1 MITNYLKTGLRH
13 FGKDWFYSIL
23 NILGLAIG
31 IASCVICYLHIDF
44 ELSYDQFHGKK
55 DRIFRLVTG
64 DIQQDDYWV
73 RMAAPILPVIKEQ
86 FPEVEEYVRIA
97 NLSWDP
103 KDIVKYEDKAFN
115 EDHFLLVDPSFFTI
129 FDYDLVS
136 GSAESVLSDI
146 YSVVITESNARRLFG
161 EEDPIGKVILVDGE
175 YDFEIT
181 GVVADPPF
189 NSHFEYDYLI
199 SFENLDRIYGEG
211 SSRSW
216 GAYNYFAYLLL
227 KENVNPSDLEM
238 KIKEINL
245 EVRSGMTVS
254 FGSLLLQP
262 ITDIHFQSNRGN
274 QKPAYDIRYL
284 YIFLAIALAVLII
297 ASINFINLTTARSE
311 KRIKEVGLRKTV
323 GAYRT
328 QLIKQ
333 FISESLVVSLV
344 ALLIANLLLLFLLPS
359 INRILENNI
368 VIDYSNPFFL
378 LILFG
383 ITMVIGIVS
392 GSYIAFY
399 VTSFKPYTVL
409 KGVIKVSRKDIN
421 LRKILLIFQFAISSL
436 LIISSLVIMKQLKYI
451 QTSDLGLDK
460 EHVINI
466 SVYGKAVSDKINLFK
481 AEVKKF
487 PHVISA
493 SASSFIP
500 GFANFHQ
507 SVYYEGQLDPL
518 SMYVIPVDKD
528 FIETM
533 KIDLIEG
540 NLDRLRNIPDS
551 SNVYILNESALRSI
565 GWDKADGKW
574 FNVFFR
580 DEMPPVAGV
589 VKNFNFRSLHHE
601 MAPLVLAVTNRFSH
615 DQISIRI
622 APGNFTETIS
632 FLESK
637 FREIMPGIPFE
648 YHFLDDR
655 FDQLYAAETRAAK
668 IISFLTII
676 SIAIALFGIYSLGSF
691 AIQERTKEIA
701 IRKVFGIPGN
711 NLLVLLT
718 KNFLLLMLFGNLI
731 AWPFAWWIMKNWLQN
746 FTYKASLNPSIFL
759 IATLLSLVIVFL
771 VTSIKAAQAARV
783 NPAIALK
790 YE

>member
-1 MITNYLKTGLRH
+1 MLSNYLKSWFRN
-13 FGKDWFYSIL
+13 FSKDLLYSSL
-23 NILGLAIG
+23 NVLGLAIG
-31 IASCVICYLHIDF
+31 IASCVICYLHINF
-44 ELSYDQFHGKK
+44 ELSYDQFHTKK

-73 RMAAPILPVIKEQ
+73 KMAAPIPPVIKEQ

-103 KDIVKYEDKAFN
+103 KDIVQYGQKAFN

-136 GSAESVLSDI
+136 GSAESVLSDV
-146 YSVVITESNARRLFG
+146 YSVVITASNAKRLFG
-161 EEDPIGKVILVDGE
+161 EENPIGKVILVDGE

-181 GVVADPPF
+181 GVIEDPPF

-199 SFENLDRIYGEG
+199 SFENLERLYGEG
-211 SSRSW
+211 ASQSW
-216 GAYNYFAYLLL
+216 GGFNYFAYLLL
-227 KENVNPSDLEM
+227 KENVNPALLEE

-245 EVRSGMTVS
+245 EVRSGRTVS
-254 FGSLLLQP
+254 FGSLVLQSLK
-262 ITDIHFQSNRGN
+262 DIHFQSNRGN

-323 GAYRT
+323 GANRA
-328 QLIKQ
+328 QLIQQ
-333 FISESLVVSLV
+333 FISESLIITFV
-344 ALLIANLLLLFLLPS
+344 AMLIANFLLLLLLPS
-359 INRILENNI
+359 INRILENEI
-368 VIDYSNPFFL
+368 VIDYSNPCFL
-378 LILFG
+378 VVLFG
-383 ITMVIGIVS
+383 ITVIIGIIS
-392 GSYIAFY
+392 GGYIAFY
-399 VTSFKPYTVL
+399 VTAFKPYTVL
-409 KGVIKVSRKDIN
+409 KGVIKVNRKDIS
-421 LRKILLIFQFAISSL
+421 LRKILLIFQFSISTL
-436 LIISSLVIMKQLKYI
+436 LIISSLVIIKQLNFIKA
-451 QTSDLGLDK
+451 TDLGL
-460 EHVINI
+460 ERENVINI
-466 SVYGKAVSDKINLFK
+466 SVYGKAVSDKITLFK
-481 AEVKKF
+481 EEVKKS
-487 PHVISA
+487 PHVLFA

-500 GFANFHQ
+500 GSANFHQ

-533 KIDLIEG
+533 GIQLIEG
-540 NLDRLRNIPDS
+540 DLDRLRNIPDS
-551 SNVYILNESALRSI
+551 STVYVLNESALRTI

-574 FNVFFR
+574 FNVFFQG
-580 DEMPPVAGV
+580 EMPPVAGV

-601 MAPLVLAVTNRFSH
+601 MAPLVLAITSRFSH

-622 APGNFTETIS
+622 APGNLNETIS
-632 FLESK
+632 FLENK

-655 FDQLYAAETRAAK
+655 FDQLYTAETKAGK

-676 SIAIALFGIYSLGSF
+676 SIAIALFGIYSLGAF
-691 AIQERTKEIA
+691 AVQERTKEIA
-701 IRKVFGIPGN
+701 IRKVFGIPGKR
-711 NLLVLLT
+711 LLLLLT
-718 KNFLLLMLFGNLI
+718 QNFLLLMFIGNI
-731 AWPFAWWIMKNWLQN
+731 VAWPFAWWIMKNWLQN
-746 FTYKASLNPSIFL
+746 FNYKTNLNPWVFL
-759 IATLLSLVIVFL
+759 FATVLSLITVFIVTG
-771 VTSIKAAQAARV
+771 VKAIQATKV
-783 NPAIALK
+783 NPAVSLK